1 MKKIDIG
8 NYASDS
14 LKSVIIIL
22 VTLYNILRKQIIS
35 IKTNIVENIMTN
47 DIGS

>member
-1 MKKIDIG
+1 MKKMDIG

-22 VTLYNILRKQIIS
+22 VTLCILRNQIIS